1 MKIYEIK
8 TRVRYQE
15 TDQMG
20 IVYYGNFF
28 TYFEMGRT
36 EYLRNLG
43 LPYSELEKEQIYFPV
58 TETHCRFR
66 SPAHYDDVLIV
77 QTWISELKHATVK
90 FNHKVICAG
99 DNKLIAEGFS
109 KLACL
114 NASRKPIPMPEK
126 LLRLLQGK
134 DTKNESMGV

>member
-1 MKIYEIK
+1 MKIHEIK

-20 IVYYGNFF
+20 IVYYGNFL

-58 TETHCRFR
+58 TEAHCRFR
-66 SPAHYDDVLIV
+66 SPAHYDDILII
-77 QTWISELKHATVK
+77 QTWISELKHATVE
-90 FNHKVICAG
+90 FNHKVICEG
-99 DNKLIAEGFS
+99 DNKLIVEGFS
-109 KLACL
+109 RLACL
-114 NASRKPIPMPEK
+114 NANRKPIPMPEK
-126 LLRLLQGK
+126 LKRLFQ
-134 DTKNESMGV
+134 E